1 MKKHHLE
8 GAVFIIY
15 HPSAF
20 FKDFIYLLDRER
32 EREREITSKQR
43 GRQAGREAGF
53 LLSRARCGAGSQDP
67 ETMT

>member
-20 FKDFIYLLDRER
+20 FLRFYLFIGHRER
-32 EREREITSKQR
+32 ERERERLQVS
-43 GRQAGREAGF
+43 REAGKQGGKQASF
-53 LLSRARCGAGSQDP
+53 
-67 ETMT
+67 